1 MNDFNNIVKGK
12 LDSFQ
17 QAPPPDLLNNIKK
30 QYPKRSFVET
40 ISYNKFFL
48 IAAITGIIVLGYF
61 VLNNNNSDNSISQI
75 AQTNNSFEKS
85 IIPTSDNNITN
96 ETNQDLNIQNYI
108 EPKQINSSSKQLIT
122 KEVSYFKTNDTSV
135 CGQTIDIPNIASLE
149 NIVLPI
155 NLSAQ
160 FESNRMTLTADNI
173 GEFTIKYLNK
183 LDNILEADS
192 MLISF
197 RNNLSPVVTISKE
210 SLCYGEDLEVNINA
224 RDYSTNWLI
233 NNASV
238 NKVNDNI
245 YRISNLQ
252 NGKNKIQINFV
263 NENNCQYK
271 YVKTISM
278 LDELNYKMV
287 STPNF
292 CGSSN
297 ATLDVSTEAYNADE
311 FTLNNSIVSDNGKFT
326 NLSSGIYCMEISYGP
341 GCYTYDTLLIMDS
354 LNINPYFRSEKDL
367 VNKNRYFFLNLTNI
381 DNYGYERNNNI
392 EFSWKING
400 VEEFTTDNPEYEFTE
415 EGEYTIELVARIN
428 NLCYSSY
435 SETIMVSGS
444 NFRIPNIFTPNGDG
458 MGDYFKV
465 VYEGELVNYNLQI
478 VNKTGELVFTSN
490 DINETWDG
498 KRNGNNYAGEGLYY
512 YIIGGED
519 KFGNKIEQKGSLQLV
534 RN

>member
-1 MNDFNNIVKGK
+1 MNEFNDIVKGK

-30 QYPKRSFVET
+30 QYPQRTFVET
-40 ISYNKFFL
+40 ISYNKFYL
-48 IAAITGIIVLGYF
+48 IAAITSLIVLGYF
-61 VLNNNNSDNSISQI
+61 ILNNNNSENSIPQI
-75 AQTNNSFEKS
+75 AKTNNTFENTIKPS
-85 IIPTSDNNITN
+85 SNNNIISE
-96 ETNQDLNIQNYI
+96 ETQDLNTQNSL
-108 EPKQINSSSKQLIT
+108 EPEQINSSSKQLIT
-122 KEVSYFKTNDTSV
+122 KEVNFFKTNDTSV
-135 CGQTIDIPNIASLE
+135 CGQTVNIPNITSQE
-149 NIVLPI
+149 NIVLP
-155 NLSAQ
+155 NSLSAN
-160 FESNRMTLTADNI
+160 FESNGMTLTAENN
-173 GEFTIKYLNK
+173 GVFTIKYLNK
-183 LDNILEADS
+183 LDNILQVDS
-192 MLISF
+192 MLIRF
-197 RNNLSPVVTISKE
+197 TNNTSPVVNLSKE
-210 SLCYGEDLEVNINA
+210 YLCYGEDLQVNINA

-245 YRISNLQ
+245 YKISNLQ

-271 YVKTISM
+271 FVKTISM
-278 LDELNYKMV
+278 LDELNYEMV

-297 ATLDVSTEAYNADE
+297 ATLDVRTNAYTADE
-311 FTLNNSIVSDNGKFT
+311 FVLNNSIVSDNGKFT
-326 NLSSGIYCMEISYGP
+326 NLSSGIYCMRISYGP
-341 GCYTYDTLLIMDS
+341 GCYAYDTLLIMDS
-354 LNINPYFRSEKDL
+354 LNINPYFKSENDL
-367 VNKNRYFFLNLTNI
+367 VNKNRYYFHNLTDI
-381 DNYGYERNNNI
+381 DNNGYERNNNI

-400 VEEFTTDNPEYEFTE
+400 VEEFSTDNTEYEFTE
-415 EGEYTIELVARIN
+415 NGEYTIELVARIN
-428 NLCYSSY
+428 DLCYSSY

-465 VYEGELVNYNLQI
+465 IYEGELVNYNLQI